1 MTALVSVILGIVEGL
16 TEFIPV
22 SSTFHLIAASRLM
35 GLPQS
40 DFLKLFEVVIQSGAI
55 LSILWLYKDKLLSNR
70 ELQTK
75 LAYSFIPTAVIG
87 MILYKII
94 KGYFFENTLLQLS
107 VFGLVGLIFLGL
119 EWYLAKKKINLKKN
133 LGDISINHAL
143 LIGLFQVFSVIP
155 GVSRSGSIL
164 LGMLV
169 LGYSRTSAAEY
180 AFMLSLPTI
189 LAATGLDIYQN
200 IELLGSISPD
210 QVVYLLLG
218 TVSAFLS
225 ALWVMKWLINYLS
238 SHSLVVFGYYRVFA
252 VIVLYYLL

>member
-70 ELQTK
+70 ELQAK
-75 LAYSFIPTAVIG
+75 LVYSFIPTAIIG

-94 KGYFFENTLLQLS
+94 KGYFFENIILQLS
-107 VFGLVGLIFLGL
+107 VFALVGLIFLGL
-119 EWYLAKKKINLKKN
+119 EWYLAKKKVNLKKN
-133 LGDISINHAL
+133 LNDISASNAL
-143 LIGLFQVFSVIP
+143 LIGLFQALSVLP

-189 LAATGLDIYQN
+189 LAATGLDLYQN
-200 IELLGSISPD
+200 MELLRAISPD

-218 TVSAFLS
+218 TASAFLS

-238 SHSLVVFGYYRVFA
+238 SHSLAVFGYYRLVV